1 MENDEYFDISENKL
15 RTLKVW
21 RIIIVIYGLFVFI
34 AGPLLIVL
42 IFNGPG
48 GVSSFVE
55 ELFFEM
61 SRYPVAIIQY
71 LLLFIIVFA
80 FSLPRLILLN
90 KFGKAIILGKRTLYY
105 EIVYLVYIL
114 AVAAVLFVVLPP
126 YLSRARKPII
136 YLYPE
141 KRTEVNVKLEID
153 GKLVTTYPSYDEEK
167 GWTVTASPDGT
178 LTGRN
183 GRKYNYLYWEGDIS
197 IKPDLS
203 QGYCVKGEDT
213 AKFLEAILGKL
224 GLTDKEADDFIT
236 FWLPEMSGNKYNVIS
251 FQTTTYEDVASLKVS
266 PKPDTIIR
274 VNMLWYASNSYVDI
288 KPQDLKSVNPSE
300 RKGFTVVEWGGEEY
314 KKGVFQ
320 SLFK

>member
-90 KFGKAIILGKRTLYY
+90 KFGKAIFLGKRTLYY

-126 YLSRARKPII
+126 YLSRRQ
-136 YLYPE
+136 
-141 KRTEVNVKLEID
+141 T
-153 GKLVTTYPSYDEEK
+153 
-167 GWTVTASPDGT
+167 
-178 LTGRN
+178 RN
-183 GRKYNYLYWEGDIS
+183 H
-197 IKPDLS
+197 
-203 QGYCVKGEDT
+203 
-213 AKFLEAILGKL
+213 
-224 GLTDKEADDFIT
+224 
-236 FWLPEMSGNKYNVIS
+236 IS
-251 FQTTTYEDVASLKVS
+251 FL
-266 PKPDTIIR
+266 
-274 VNMLWYASNSYVDI
+274 
-288 KPQDLKSVNPSE
+288 
-300 RKGFTVVEWGGEEY
+300 
-314 KKGVFQ
+314 
-320 SLFK
+320 